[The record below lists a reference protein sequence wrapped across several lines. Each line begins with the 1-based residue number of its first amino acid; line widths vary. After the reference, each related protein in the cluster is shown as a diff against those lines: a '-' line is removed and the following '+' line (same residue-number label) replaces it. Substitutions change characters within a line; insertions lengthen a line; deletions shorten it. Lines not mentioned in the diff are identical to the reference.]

1 MENQNA
7 IIDLAI
13 DLAKGSVATYS
24 KDEANDKLREALNK
38 LTGSADG
45 KYDDKKFR
53 RNKNQIFEII
63 EEVVDARVEEG
74 IKDQFDQYVDYRSTA
89 FGDKLSFTPESDE
102 LFEVAK
108 IAGGTNNLR
117 RQRIAEGQPYQI
129 DTDWYGVK
137 IYEELERFLSGKVD
151 WVKLV
156 TRVETSFKAKITEQI
171 FNAIKASYNGLTAPY
186 KYTGSWDADEFNEL
200 VEHVRAQTGMN
211 PMVIGTRLAVQ
222 KATPSYVSENMKNS
236 RNADGYFKEVDGI
249 TFGIIPQAHKVG
261 TDEFAIDNNF
271 LLILPNGNEK
281 IVKFVMEGRA
291 LIKELTN
298 QANADDSEEYTLR
311 KKYGVAVE
319 TAAKYGVYIL
329 A

>member
-24 KDEANDKLREALNK
+24 KEEANEKLREALNK

-45 KYDDKKFR
+45 KFDAKKFR
-53 RNKNQIFEII
+53 RNKNEIFEII

-74 IKDQFDQYVDYRSTA
+74 IKDQFDQFVDYRSTA

-129 DTDWYGVK
+129 DTDWYGVA
-137 IYEELERFLSGKVD
+137 IYEELERFLAGRVD

-156 TRVETSFKAKITEQI
+156 NRVETSFKAKITEQI
-171 FNAIKASYNGLTAPY
+171 FNAVKAAYNGLTAPY
-186 KYTGSWDADEFNEL
+186 KHTGSWDVDEFNTL

-222 KATPSYVSENMKNS
+222 KAVPAYVSEDMKNS

-249 TFGIIPQAHKVG
+249 TFGIMPQAHKVG

-271 LLILPNGNEK
+271 LLVLPNGNEK
-281 IVKFVMEGRA
+281 IVKFVMEGVA
-291 LIKELTN
+291 LIDEAIGNK
-298 QANADDSEEYTLR
+298 DDSKEYELR
-311 KKYGVAVE
+311 KKYGVGVE